1 MREVRLRF
9 CAHARTKWKK
19 AVIASALQN
28 IEREKN
34 KTKNHTKT
42 SSSPNND
49 DINIHVKMQKT
60 QMQAQQM
67 QQNEMHNKCRAM
79 KF

>member
-1 MREVRLRF
+1 MREVRLRS

-28 IEREKN
+28 IERE
-34 KTKNHTKT
+34 KNHTKT